1 MDQQIQDDGSPGH
14 NEEKEGVTEFLLAC
28 DRCRRRKVKC
38 SRGQP
43 CEQCTTA
50 AASCAYTLGLKS
62 RVRKQRVTLANDI
75 EKSVD
80 HIARTVD
87 ELKIMVEDLSKQRP
101 SPAQEA
107 PTSSSKGVTIPS
119 SSLLSSRHRPA
130 SVQTLGTSPASV
142 PSVPPTEYNG
152 ESSPIA
158 HVLFATA
165 FFQNAVGKSS
175 SFHVAT
181 EMAPVIQTL
190 NSIANAQ
197 KQTNDPVD
205 VLFPH
210 ARPLEDG
217 RKPSSFPSPPLD
229 SVFSCLKM
237 AQESNKV
244 DAMWLVEFESI
255 SHFTEYAIKAC
266 GPGPSSEEDIIIASA
281 GLYWL
286 FLECASVADD
296 EATILDFEAQAA
308 LCRENLETALAH
320 LGFHVKSTLDTAYAL
335 NMAATYC
342 LQTMKTSAAWG
353 FIATASHICHALGLH
368 SATSISPEPPIQQ
381 RRKLRLFWVIY
392 CSDRWIAL
400 RIGRSSS
407 FRDNDITVP
416 RPQRNPAPDSLINK
430 LLPIWIDCGVLQG
443 RIYDEVYSPGA
454 FLQPEHVR
462 VARAR
467 SLLSEIHG
475 FMEAEDAIAKEH
487 EAQLVATGQP
497 LLIQVLWR
505 SDRICNL
512 SLLTLVY
519 RSLPPV
525 ECSNSSFSEE
535 CISSCREALEEHQQ
549 CMALIESAGSKG
561 AFIELFIG
569 WSLLRSPFIPFTIL
583 FCHVIESS
591 SASDLDA
598 LKRFIDA
605 SEASAYT
612 ARNAPTRNQLRLFQ
626 ALYNVAVRFI
636 NLKQDSLSGED
647 AFPSANS
654 HNLAGTS
661 SGPATGTF
669 VADVMDYSSA
679 APEIQGAVTAA
690 ATLQPG
696 EDQLFANLGAQV
708 DSSGGLLANWFL
720 SNQEIMKMLENNF
733 EVYNLIAF
741 VDQAEMTSTVRPVFF
756 INGAFAE
763 YTLVPGMGPLQ
774 ENGTSLEYH
783 YWGDLHEQK
792 LAWTAMDDA
801 AAWTVEI
808 LLTDEG
814 VRAGKGGYFKF
825 YSGVNSPVELAKAYE
840 SLTGTQIKFVCDGM
854 AEDLDKAL
862 DKAKKENGRGG
873 FFQYLHL
880 SWSKVAL
887 KGSWQIHDPVVL
899 DHVKKP
905 TTFEE
910 HLKKRLGKE

>member
-1 MDQQIQDDGSPGH
+1 MDQQIQDDDSPGH
-14 NEEKEGVTEFLLAC
+14 NEEKEGVTEFLLA
-28 DRCRRRKVKC
+28 VKC

-50 AASCAYTLGLKS
+50 AVSCAYTLGLKS

-101 SPAQEA
+101 SCPSPAQEA
-107 PTSSSKGVTIPS
+107 PTSSSRGTTTPTAS
-119 SSLLSSRHRPA
+119 QLAPCQHRPA
-130 SVQTLGTSPASV
+130 SVQTLGTSPASA
-142 PSVPPTEYNG
+142 PTVPPTEYNG
-152 ESSPIA
+152 ESSPVA

-165 FFQNAVGKSS
+165 FFQNAVGNSS

-205 VLFPH
+205 VLFPY

-217 RKPSSFPSPPLD
+217 KKPTSFPSPPLD
-229 SVFSCLKM
+229 SVFACLKM

-244 DAMWLVEFESI
+244 DTMWIVEFESLG
-255 SHFTEYAIKAC
+255 HFTEYAIKAC

-296 EATILDFEAQAA
+296 EATILDFEAQAT

-320 LGFHVKSTLDTAYAL
+320 LGFHVKSTLNTAYAL

-353 FIATASHICHALGLH
+353 FIVTASHICHALGLH
-368 SATSISPEPPIQQ
+368 SAASLSPEPPIQQ

-416 RPQRNPAPDSLINK
+416 RPQRNHGPDSLINR
-430 LLPIWIDCGVLQG
+430 LLPIWIECGVLQG
-443 RIYDEVYSPGA
+443 RIYDDVYSPGA

-462 VARAR
+462 YARAR
-467 SLLSEIHG
+467 ALVSEIHG
-475 FMEAEDAIAKEH
+475 FMEAEEEIAKEH
-487 EAQLVATGQP
+487 EAQLVATSQP
-497 LLIQVLWR
+497 LLVRVLWR

-519 RSLPPV
+519 RSLPPA
-525 ECSNSSFSEE
+525 ECSNSSFSDE

-549 CMALIESAGSKG
+549 CMALIESGGSRT

-598 LKRFIDA
+598 LKRFIDS
-605 SEASAYT
+605 SEGSAYT
-612 ARNAPTRNQLRLFQ
+612 ARHAPTRNQLRLFQ

-636 NLKQDSLSGED
+636 NLKQDSLSEED
-647 AFPSANS
+647 AFTSVNS
-654 HNLAGTS
+654 HNLAGNS
-661 SGPATGTF
+661 SGPATGAF

-696 EDQLFANLGAQV
+696 EDQLFSNLRTQV
-708 DSSGGLLANWFL
+708 DSSGGLLANWFM
-720 SNQEIMKMLENNF
+720 SNQEIMKMLEN
-733 EVYNLIAF
+733 
-741 VDQAEMTSTVRPVFF
+741 S
-756 INGAFAE
+756 
-763 YTLVPGMGPLQ
+763 
-774 ENGTSLEYH
+774 
-783 YWGDLHEQK
+783 
-792 LAWTAMDDA
+792 
-801 AAWTVEI
+801 
-808 LLTDEG
+808 
-814 VRAGKGGYFKF
+814 
-825 YSGVNSPVELAKAYE
+825 
-840 SLTGTQIKFVCDGM
+840 
-854 AEDLDKAL
+854 
-862 DKAKKENGRGG
+862 
-873 FFQYLHL
+873 
-880 SWSKVAL
+880 
-887 KGSWQIHDPVVL
+887 
-899 DHVKKP
+899 
-905 TTFEE
+905 
-910 HLKKRLGKE
+910 